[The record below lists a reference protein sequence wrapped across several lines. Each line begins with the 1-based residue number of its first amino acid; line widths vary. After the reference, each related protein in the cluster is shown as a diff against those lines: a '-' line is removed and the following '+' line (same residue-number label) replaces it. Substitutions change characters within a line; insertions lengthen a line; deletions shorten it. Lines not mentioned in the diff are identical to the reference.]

1 VLLGDAEDPELA
13 VLPGAMLLQQE
24 GQQHEETSIVND
36 PPNVDVAFDLKTS
49 HRKRQMK
56 SLDANVKC

>member
-24 GQQHEETSIVND
+24 GQQHEETSVVNN

-49 HRKRQMK
+49 NE
-56 SLDANVKC
+56 NVK